1 MKKVTIDELPS
12 SEHTARKLAFTI
24 AKGGQLKTTSVV
36 NVAGAILE
44 DETLKSAK
52 VCIIDLDPQANVW
65 QTFGHNAD
73 QLEKGQDLSEAIL
86 KGNVSNCVFEIYK
99 KDENRYIHSI
109 TANENCDLLEMII
122 ASKAKEFDNILGL
135 LSAIVEKIEHKYDY
149 ILFDTA
155 PAYSL
160 LISNLLSVKDI
171 EIYVPFEPDIFSV
184 RSVLKSIKSF
194 DVFNKTNPTAKF
206 GGIFATKVKARTN
219 THQNALVQTKIFAEA
234 NNKKLL
240 NTQIPSNVKN
250 ANAVLYDAVPST
262 LAKKKADVVME
273 YYKLWEEIK

>member
-1 MKKVTIDELPS
+1 MIDELPS

-73 QLEKGQDLSEAIL
+73 RLEKGQDLSEAIL

-99 KDENRYIHSI
+99 KDEKRYIHSI